1 MTAKLFDLDGKIA
14 VVTGSTKGIGRGIVE
29 QLVAH
34 GARVVMSSRTEDDCR
49 QAVEELN
56 AAAGSEVAKYATCDL
71 DDLADIARFAADAEA
86 AFGKV
91 DILVSNAAALA
102 FIGPAED
109 TPEEDFTRVLNTN
122 VHHNF
127 RLCDAFRGALA
138 KSKGS
143 LILIGSISGHA
154 PGYNLLSYG
163 ASKAAVAHMMRGLAD
178 EYVKQGIR
186 VNCVS
191 PGFIRSYTSGPIFEQ
206 EEALASIVAGIPL
219 KRPGEPEDIAG
230 AVIFLA
236 SDAGSYVVGQTIIVD
251 GGRVGLS
258 APPTSTESLSASR

>member
-1 MTAKLFDLDGKIA
+1 MSLFDLSGKVA
-14 VVTGSTKGIGRGIVE
+14 VVTGSTKGIGRGIAE

-34 GARVVMSSRTEDDCR
+34 GAKVVVSSRTEADCR
-49 QAVEELN
+49 EAVEAIN
-56 AAAGSEVAKYATCDL
+56 SAAGEEVAKYATCDL
-71 DDLADIARFAADAEA
+71 DDRNDIERFATEAIA

-91 DILVSNAAALA
+91 DLLVSNAAALA

-109 TPEEDFTRVLNTN
+109 TPDEEFTRVLNTN

-127 RLCDAFRGALA
+127 RLCHAFREALA
-138 KSKGS
+138 ETKGS
-143 LILIGSISGHA
+143 LILIGSISGHS
-154 PGYNLLSYG
+154 PGYNLFAYG
-163 ASKAAVAHMMRGLAD
+163 ASKAAVSHMTRSLAD

-191 PGFIRSYTSGPIFEQ
+191 PGFIRSYTSAPIFEQ
-206 EEALASIVAGIPL
+206 EEALNALVSAIPL
-219 KRPGEPEDIAG
+219 KRAGEPEDIAG

-251 GGRVGLS
+251 GGRVSLS
-258 APPTSTESLSASR
+258 SPPAGTEALSASRDH

>member
-1 MTAKLFDLDGKIA
+1 MSLFDFSGKIA
-14 VVTGSTKGIGRGIVE
+14 VVTGSTKGIGRGIAE

-34 GARVVMSSRTEDDCR
+34 GAKVVISSRTEADCKL
-49 QAVEELN
+49 AVEEIN
-56 AAAGSEVAKYATCDL
+56 EAAGSEVARYATCDL
-71 DDLADIARFAADAEA
+71 DDRADIERFAEDAVA

-91 DILVSNAAALA
+91 DLLVSNAAALA

-109 TPEEDFTRVLNTN
+109 TPDEQFTRVLNTN

-127 RLCDAFRGALA
+127 RLCNAFRDALA
-138 KSKGS
+138 TTRGS
-143 LILIGSISGHA
+143 LILIGSIAGHS
-154 PGYNLLSYG
+154 PGYNLFSYG
-163 ASKAAVAHMMRGLAD
+163 ASKAAVAHMTRSLAD

-206 EEALASIVAGIPL
+206 EEALDAIVSSIPL
-219 KRPGEPEDIAG
+219 RRPGEPEDIAG

-236 SDAGSYVVGQTIIVD
+236 SAAGSYVVGQTIIVD
-251 GGRVGLS
+251 GGRVALS